1 MAKTKVKTPIEMLK
15 EICPLF
21 NALGVTR
28 VVASYDGSGDSG
40 DFQELCF
47 WFCDPVAQ
55 HDSEAMESS
64 TNGRRM
70 YFDEFKRQYASPAM
84 ATVAAPIISPEKLEE
99 FSDTLWNL
107 LPGGWEINEGSFG
120 EIEIDTLKG
129 KIKQQHNERIMET
142 NTTLNEW

>member
-1 MAKTKVKTPIEMLK
+1 MAKTKVKTPIETLK

-21 NALGVTR
+21 TAVGVTR

-40 DFQELCF
+40 DFQEICF
-47 WFCDPVAQ
+47 WFCDPVAENDQ
-55 HDSEAMESS
+55 DAMDTA

-70 YFDEFKRQYASPAM
+70 YLSDFKRLHVEPSGPNP
-84 ATVAAPIISPEKLEE
+84 TPIISPEKLEE
-99 FSDTLWNL
+99 FTETLWHL

-120 EIEIDTLKG
+120 EIEIDTLKC

-142 NTTLNEW
+142 NTTENEW

>member
-1 MAKTKVKTPIEMLK
+1 MAKTKVKTPIETLK

-21 NALGVTR
+21 TAVGVTR

-55 HDSEAMESS
+55 HDSEAMEAS
-64 TNGRRM
+64 TNGRRV
-70 YFDEFKRQYASPAM
+70 YFEEFKRQYATPTGTDAK
-84 ATVAAPIISPEKLEE
+84 PIISLERLEE
-99 FSDTLWNL
+99 FSETLWDL

-120 EIEIDTLKG
+120 EIEIDTLKC
-129 KIKQQHNERIMET
+129 KIKHQHNERIMET
-142 NTTLNEW
+142 NTTENEW

>member
-1 MAKTKVKTPIEMLK
+1 MAKTKVKTPIETLK

-28 VVASYDGSGDSG
+28 VIASYDGSGDSG

-64 TNGRRM
+64 TNGRRV
-70 YFDEFKRQYASPAM
+70 YFEDFKRQYATPVG
-84 ATVAAPIISPEKLEE
+84 TDAAPIISLEKLAE
-99 FSDTLWNL
+99 FSETLWDL

-129 KIKQQHNERIMET
+129 KIKHQHNERIMET
-142 NTTLNEW
+142 NTTENEW